1 MRKHV
6 FTSLARCA
14 ALVAATP
21 VMADRDHRHRK
32 HHGHYDA
39 PRKVA
44 YYETH
49 YVPVR
54 PVVRYR
60 EVPVRYYAPR
70 PIYVV
75 EEHHHDDAAAKWI
88 GGAILVGAILHH
100 VDHH

>member
-6 FTSLARCA
+6 FTSLALCA

-44 YYETH
+44 YYENTLRAGT
-49 YVPVR
+49 PR
-54 PVVRYR
+54 GALSRGAGALLR
-60 EVPVRYYAPR
+60 TAPDIR
-70 PIYVV
+70 G
-75 EEHHHDDAAAKWI
+75 
-88 GGAILVGAILHH
+88 GGASS
-100 VDHH
+100 